1 MTGIWWWAANRP
13 GGSIRKGRAEPYQ
26 PNRKGAKETFGRT
39 SSKRKERMEKS
50 YEFSAS
56 RS

>member
-13 GGSIRKGRAEPYQ
+13 GRSIRKGRAEPYQ
-26 PNRKGAKETFGRT
+26 PNRKGAKKDVRENV
-39 SSKRKERMEKS
+39 KQEERDMEKS